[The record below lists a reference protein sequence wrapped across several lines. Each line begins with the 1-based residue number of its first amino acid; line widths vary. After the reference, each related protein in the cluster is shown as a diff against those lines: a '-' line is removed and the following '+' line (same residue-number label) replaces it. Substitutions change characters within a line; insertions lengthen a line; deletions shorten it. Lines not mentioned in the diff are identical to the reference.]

1 MRFQSKVTLTNYCP
15 RFPETAGYFIYTYD
29 AIGNPTTF
37 NGYGLTRDG
46 RQLKKMEKIENPDL
60 AIEFRYN
67 ADGIR
72 RGSHWIGSWN
82 TIHNGHR
89 FL

>member
-37 NGYGLTRDG
+37 NGYGLTWDG

-60 AIEFRYN
+60 AIEFLYN

-82 TIHNGHR
+82 IIHCSHR

>member
-37 NGYGLTRDG
+37 NGYGLTWDG
-46 RQLKKMEKIENPDL
+46 QQLKKMLKSGL
-60 AIEFRYN
+60 VMEFRYS

-72 RGSHWIGSWN
+72 TSQTVGTVEHVYCV
-82 TIHNGHR
+82 R
-89 FL
+89 FVW